1 MSIDT
6 FQARFA
12 FVNLDDGTLTP
23 EAFRVLRTWFT
34 RIGGFNSSSNED
46 LAQLVLQALGTIIV
60 DSAAR
65 AGLADI
71 ELGQGVDQSALIANM
86 AQRIDELQLLAST
99 VNSLAAEVASLRQR
113 AADIEQLASHRDPF
127 RVDWERPGKVGSL
140 TSNTGAFT
148 TISATGQITSTLA
161 IGTAPLVITSTT
173 KVTNLNAD
181 MLDGGDWAAP
191 GAIGTTTRN
200 SAAFTTV
207 SASGGLTTGIAT
219 ALVASSVALNNGAAA
234 AAGTLA
240 NAPAAGNP
248 TKWIPINDNGTT
260 RYMPAW

>member
-12 FVNLDDGTLTP
+12 FVNTDDGTLTP

-34 RIGGFNSSSNED
+34 RIGGFNGIGNDD
-46 LAQLVLQALGTIIV
+46 LAQLVLQALAPTK
-60 DSAAR
+60 DAEAR
-65 AGLADI
+65 AGIADI
-71 ELGQGVDQSALIANM
+71 ELGQAVDQSSLIANM

-99 VNSLAAEVASLRQR
+99 VNSLAAEVESLRQR

-140 TSNTGAFT
+140 TSNAGAFT

-173 KVTNLNAD
+173 KVTNLNVD
-181 MLDGGDWAAP
+181 QLDGGDWAAP
-191 GAIGTTTRN
+191 GAIGTTTPN
-200 SAAFTTV
+200 SASFTTV
-207 SASGGLTTGIAT
+207 AASGGLTTGLNT
-219 ALVASSVALNNGAAA
+219 ALVASSVAMNNGAAA

-260 RYMPAW
+260 RYLPAW